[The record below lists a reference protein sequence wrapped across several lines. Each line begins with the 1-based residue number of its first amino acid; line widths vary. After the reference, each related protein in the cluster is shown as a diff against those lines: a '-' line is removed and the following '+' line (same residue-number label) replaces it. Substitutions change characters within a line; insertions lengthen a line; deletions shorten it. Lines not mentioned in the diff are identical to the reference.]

1 MKCCLMHLLEL
12 LDLKSFVELCSL
24 TAMVQWYHAIIL
36 IRYAKLL
43 IRIDPG
49 DEPIRDCHVNNSSS
63 LDRRQ

>member
-1 MKCCLMHLLEL
+1 MKHCLTHLLEL
-12 LDLKSFVELCSL
+12 LDLKSFMELCSL
-24 TAMVQWYHAIIL
+24 TMVQWYHAIIL

-49 DEPIRDCHVNNSSS
+49 DEPIRGCHGNNSSS